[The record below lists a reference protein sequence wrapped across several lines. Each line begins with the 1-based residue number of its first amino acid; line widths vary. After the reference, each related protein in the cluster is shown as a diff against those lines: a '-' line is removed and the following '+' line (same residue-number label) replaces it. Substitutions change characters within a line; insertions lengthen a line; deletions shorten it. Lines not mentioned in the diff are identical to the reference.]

1 MPGDSAAVRACDG
14 ESAGWCFRVRFPAAA
29 SPIGG
34 GNRQTI
40 IMENDNDTVMTEAE
54 PAGVAELPVFVFSE
68 VAAAIREDRVI
79 MDRDG
84 VMMVADEDACT
95 SRVRAVDCD
104 GSPMETI
111 LRLANGA
118 LTELVHRAMCMDPR
132 AWAVLAEW
140 MARGERRDELQK
152 CVPELIRVAIE
163 QDKAEEGGEA

>member
-1 MPGDSAAVRACDG
+1 
-14 ESAGWCFRVRFPAAA
+14 
-29 SPIGG
+29 
-34 GNRQTI
+34 
-40 IMENDNDTVMTEAE
+40 MENDNDTVMTEAA
-54 PAGVAELPVFVFSE
+54 PAGVAVAGFVFSE

-111 LRLANGA
+111 LRLANSA
-118 LTELVHRAMCMDPR
+118 LTELVHEAMGMNPR

-140 MARGERRDELQK
+140 MAFGERRDGWQK
-152 CVPELIRVAIE
+152 CVPELLRVAMGKG
-163 QDKAEEGGEA
+163 KAEEGGEA

>member
-1 MPGDSAAVRACDG
+1 MGSKEEAG
-14 ESAGWCFRVRFPAAA
+14 FESRPRPRELWFP
-29 SPIGG
+29 IT
-34 GNRQTI
+34 NRQTI
-40 IMENDNDTVMTEAE
+40 IMDNDNDTVMTEAA
-54 PAGVAELPVFVFSE
+54 PAGVAEPPVFVFSE

-84 VMMVADEDACT
+84 VLMVADEDACS

-118 LTELVHRAMCMDPR
+118 LTELVHEAMCMNPR

-140 MARGERRDELQK
+140 MAFGERRDEVEIK
-152 CVPELIRVAIE
+152 CGKTLELLRFAMGK
-163 QDKAEEGGEA
+163 DKGKAEEGGEA

>member
-1 MPGDSAAVRACDG
+1 
-14 ESAGWCFRVRFPAAA
+14 
-29 SPIGG
+29 
-34 GNRQTI
+34 
-40 IMENDNDTVMTEAE
+40 MENDNDTVMTEAE

-84 VMMVADEDACT
+84 VLMVADEDACS

-118 LTELVHRAMCMDPR
+118 LTELVHEAMCMNPR

-140 MARGERRDELQK
+140 MAFGERRDEVEIK
-152 CVPELIRVAIE
+152 CGKTLELLRFAMGK
-163 QDKAEEGGEA
+163 DKGKAEAEEGGEA